1 MTPGIH
7 ITDDEQ
13 QSQKTFAKTG
23 MTKTGR
29 KLFARCISP
38 DFGTGVTFAW
48 KETHQVIGRY

>member
-38 DFGTGVTFAW
+38 DFETGVTFAW
-48 KETHQVIGRY
+48 KETH